1 MSAVPRNV
9 LVTGGASGIGLAISQ
24 RFARAGDRVCIAD
37 VDAVRLAEVG
47 RALDCRT
54 VQVDVRQGRQLA
66 AAVEQA
72 AAGGVLDVA
81 VNCAGI
87 EGAVDLLVHQ
97 DDEALERVLAVN
109 ALGMLLALKY
119 ELRQMVRQGHGS
131 ICNVASMLGLR
142 GQPRWAGYCASKHA
156 VVGATRAAALEVAQ
170 LGIRVN
176 AVAPGLVATPL
187 LARANNGNPARGAA
201 YVPVRALGAPEDIA
215 AAVAWLC
222 ADEARYVTGA
232 VLSADGGATAQVA
245 TTPDL
250 GRDDFRV

>member
-1 MSAVPRNV
+1 MSRNI
-9 LVTGGASGIGLAISQ
+9 LVVGGASGIGLAVSQ
-24 RFARAGDRVCIAD
+24 RFAQSGDRVCIAD
-37 VDAVRLAEVG
+37 IDADRLAEVG
-47 RALDCRT
+47 RTLDCQT
-54 VQVDVRQGRQLA
+54 VVVDVRQGQQLA
-66 AAVEQA
+66 HAVAQA

-87 EGAVDLLVHQ
+87 EGTVDLLVHQ
-97 DDEALERVLAVN
+97 DDDALERVLAVN
-109 ALGMLLALKY
+109 ALGTLLALKY

-170 LGIRVN
+170 QGIRVN
-176 AVAPGLVATPL
+176 AVAPGLIATPL
-187 LARANNGNPARGAA
+187 LARANGGNPARGAA
-201 YVPVRALGAPEDIA
+201 YVPVRALGAPDDIA

-222 ADEARYVTGA
+222 ADEARYITGA

-245 TTPDL
+245 TTPDFS
-250 GRDDFRV
+250 RSDFQV